1 MAIPALV
8 VLAGDG
14 SAKQKEYAANA
25 LGNLAADP
33 ALLERVVTPQKSA
46 MCQLYSRNE
55 PRYATRDPR
64 ASPHAPCGGRTVRIT
79 ESSAVTVTP
88 MRYCAR

>member
-33 ALLERVVTPQKSA
+33 ALLERVVTPQNRPCANTLLTQRAQVRESA
-46 MCQLYSRNE
+46 GHSE
-55 PRYATRDPR
+55 K
-64 ASPHAPCGGRTVRIT
+64 VRIT
-79 ESSAVTVTP
+79 DVRVRQSL
-88 MRYCAR
+88 